1 MKKYILIARNMW
13 TEMTMY
19 RLNFVMWRIR
29 TVFQLVTIYFLWHS
43 LIPANASLFGYSQ
56 TQMLT
61 YILGTSLMFSITLAS
76 RSGDVGGEIN
86 SGDLSNYLVRPIN
99 YFFYWAAKDVA
110 DKVMNIT
117 FSVIELTFL
126 FVLLQPPLFIQT
138 NILLLFFT
146 FFAILCAACINFFFN
161 LLLGSLGFW
170 TPEIWAPRFIFYILT
185 TFFAGSLFPLDI
197 LPENIFT
204 IFSYL
209 PFTYMLYFPL
219 KVYLGQLAYPV
230 IFQGLLICLFW
241 TIAMYFITTFV
252 WNKGLKTYTAQGR

>member
-1 MKKYILIARNMW
+1 MKKYILIASNMW

-19 RLNFVMWRIR
+19 RINFVMWRIR
-29 TVFQLVTIYFLWHS
+29 TVFQLVIIYFLWHS
-43 LIPANASLFGYSQ
+43 LIPENKSLFGYSQ
-56 TQMLT
+56 SQMLT

-76 RSGDVGGEIN
+76 RSGEIGGEIN
-86 SGDLSNYLVRPIN
+86 SGTLSNYLIRPIN
-99 YFFYWAAKDVA
+99 YFFYWVAKDIA
-110 DKVMNIT
+110 DKAMNIS
-117 FSVIELTFL
+117 FGVIELCIL
-126 FVLLQPPLFIQT
+126 FFLLQPPLFIQT
-138 NILLLFFT
+138 NITLL
-146 FFAILCAACINFFFN
+146 ILTCITILLAACINFFFN
-161 LLLGSLGFW
+161 VLIGFLGFW

-204 IFSYL
+204 IFSFL

-219 KVYLGQLAYPV
+219 KVYLGQLAYPA

-241 TIAMYFITTFV
+241 TIAMYFITRFV